1 MDIVAVYLEFAPLFH
16 KYSQVQ
22 VSIIGL
28 VPAVTLSLNPQNAL
42 VFCASLDVYFVLH
55 FFEDIAGS

>member
-1 MDIVAVYLEFAPLFH
+1 MDIVAVYLKFTALFH

-22 VSIIGL
+22 ISIIGL
-28 VPAVTLSLNPQNAL
+28 VPAVTLSLYPQNAFVL
-42 VFCASLDVYFVLH
+42 CPSLDVYFVFN